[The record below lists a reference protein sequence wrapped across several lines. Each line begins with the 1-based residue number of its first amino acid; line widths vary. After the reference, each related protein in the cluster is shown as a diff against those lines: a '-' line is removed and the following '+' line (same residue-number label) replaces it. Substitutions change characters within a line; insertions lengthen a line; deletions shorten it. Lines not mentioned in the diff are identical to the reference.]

1 MELIDVYDYASLVES
16 WYKDTFKIEFN
27 PYEERNL
34 NYAQKFEMSMG
45 FIFEGTTE
53 DSDYIRLNITDK
65 SKFFLGQ
72 IKYGFSTF
80 SEENYCEE

>member
-1 MELIDVYDYASLVES
+1 MELIDVYEYSTLIES
-16 WYKDTFKIEFN
+16 WYKDTFKIEFDA
-27 PYEERNL
+27 YKASRD
-34 NYAQKFEMSMG
+34 YDKKFEMSMG

-53 DSDYIRLNITDK
+53 DNNYIRLNITDK